1 MKTELFNV
9 LQKICKRDENTL
21 LTLLMSRNLSEDVRE
36 QISFLLDVTLR
47 KDIEIT
53 YGTHARSYIFIKGP
67 NLDFAVQEIDYI
79 DYTCILAGLNTE
91 NPVQAEIEVCGDLLS
106 VLYAGDVVLI
116 VPHKKEDL

>member
-9 LQKICKRDENTL
+9 LQRTCKRDENNL
-21 LTLLMSRNLSEDVRE
+21 LTLLMSRNISESVRE

-53 YGTHARSYIFIKGP
+53 YGTHAKSYIFIKGTH
-67 NLDFAVQEIDYI
+67 LDFAVQEIDYI
-79 DYTCILAGLNTE
+79 ENRCFLSGLNTE
-91 NPVQAEIEVCGDLLS
+91 NPVQAEIEVYDDLLA
-106 VLYAGDVVLI
+106 VLYAGEVVLI